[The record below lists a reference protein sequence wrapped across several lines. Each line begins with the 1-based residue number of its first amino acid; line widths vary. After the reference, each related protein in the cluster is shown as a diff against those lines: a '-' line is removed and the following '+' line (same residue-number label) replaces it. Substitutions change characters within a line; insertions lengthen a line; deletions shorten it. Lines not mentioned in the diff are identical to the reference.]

1 MCDKNVYDNEIQEEV
16 QGHKELQTQIEDF
29 NRHGQIGTHIIHIDM
44 MHKQKYNDKQSQG
57 HLNSLIIP
65 YKYTN
70 KWKNVL
76 YKPIQIEEHT
86 HVLNGRNDA
95 IGLYNYTIK

>member
-1 MCDKNVYDNEIQEEV
+1 
-16 QGHKELQTQIEDF
+16 
-29 NRHGQIGTHIIHIDM
+29 M